1 MEVIDSNL
9 RFANDLAITDSKV
22 SEVLDGEKL
31 RDFGRGQPVYLNIYL
46 TTVFTSSGNGLTIQ
60 IISSSGADPGAADV
74 FMDVM
79 PARLAS
85 AMLTPGLL
93 MRVAWPQDVPYERVG
108 LWFLATTALVAG
120 TITAYLTLGAASDV
134 QTTT

>member
-9 RFANDLAITDSKV
+9 RFANDLAITDSKE
-22 SEVLDGEKL
+22 SSILDGEKL

-46 TTVFTSSGNGLTIQ
+46 TTVFTTAANGLTIQ
-60 IISSSGADPGAADV
+60 LISSSGADPGAADV

-108 LWFLATTALVAG
+108 LWFLATSALAAG
-120 TITAYLTLGAASDV
+120 EITAFLSLGQPSDV
-134 QTTT
+134 KTTT